1 LKTVVVDASFA
12 GAWILPD
19 EASGGAELLLRE
31 ILEEKT
37 VMAVPELWHYEMGNL
52 LRSAVRRKRLAEADA
67 GTALDL
73 LRRVPRQIFDHR
85 DDLFQRRLMTLAIRF
100 DLSAYDAA
108 YLELADRLQCA
119 LVTNDRRLRETAG
132 TLGLVEG

>member
-1 LKTVVVDASFA
+1 
-12 GAWILPD
+12 
-19 EASGGAELLLRE
+19 
-31 ILEEKT
+31 